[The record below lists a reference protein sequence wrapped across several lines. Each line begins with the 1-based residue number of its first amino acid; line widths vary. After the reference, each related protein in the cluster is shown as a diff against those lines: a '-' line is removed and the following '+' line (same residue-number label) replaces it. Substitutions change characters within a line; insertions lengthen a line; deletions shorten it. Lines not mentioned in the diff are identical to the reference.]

1 MNAWRRTVVAAFA
14 ALATVTTAP
23 YLAAWW
29 RPPDGHAFTGVFFYR
44 DDFYQYLSFAEQ
56 AGHGALAFRNKF
68 DLRPHEPF
76 VVNVEWWTAGVLGR
90 LAGGPA
96 AGFHALRLVA
106 LLGLVSG
113 AAALLRRAGLS
124 GAPLRWALALVV
136 TGGGLGWLALWA
148 GTPGWQV
155 PDVAMGLYPF
165 HQSLTNTHF
174 AVGTALL
181 LWSLALL
188 LDARAARG
196 PRWRWIATA
205 TLLGFSRP
213 YDFATFAAT
222 AGLLGLVDLA
232 RARTRRSGVG
242 GLLDLAWLAPVAVY
256 YGLLAGAHPSFG
268 GWGGQDIDL
277 SPPLHHYV
285 LALLP
290 AALLWIVFAGRRGAS
305 APAGVREALY
315 AWGVANASLLLLGP
329 SGLARQT
336 VTGLGAAMLLLAA
349 TAVPRRALPWA
360 VFALAPT
367 SAFLLWRVFHP
378 WPDCFAPRDYFAAVE
393 RLRGACAPGDV
404 AIAPTDLSL
413 MVAGLTPCSVVFG
426 HRTLTPG
433 YAERL
438 AEGNRFYHEPD
449 TPAGWRRAYAEA
461 RGARFVAVPA
471 QGGERLLGPAS
482 PFRPIL
488 RTPLLEVW
496 ERR

>member
-1 MNAWRRTVVAAFA
+1 
-14 ALATVTTAP
+14 
-23 YLAAWW
+23 
-29 RPPDGHAFTGVFFYR
+29 
-44 DDFYQYLSFAEQ
+44 
-56 AGHGALAFRNKF
+56 
-68 DLRPHEPF
+68 
-76 VVNVEWWTAGVLGR
+76 
-90 LAGGPA
+90 
-96 AGFHALRLVA
+96 
-106 LLGLVSG
+106 
-113 AAALLRRAGLS
+113 
-124 GAPLRWALALVV
+124 
-136 TGGGLGWLALWA
+136 
-148 GTPGWQV
+148 
-155 PDVAMGLYPF
+155 
-165 HQSLTNTHF
+165 
-174 AVGTALL
+174 
-181 LWSLALL
+181 
-188 LDARAARG
+188 
-196 PRWRWIATA
+196 
-205 TLLGFSRP
+205 
-213 YDFATFAAT
+213 
-222 AGLLGLVDLA
+222 
-232 RARTRRSGVG
+232 
-242 GLLDLAWLAPVAVY
+242 
-256 YGLLAGAHPSFG
+256 
-268 GWGGQDIDL
+268 
-277 SPPLHHYV
+277 
-285 LALLP
+285 
-290 AALLWIVFAGRRGAS
+290 
-305 APAGVREALY
+305 VREALY

-449 TPAGWRRAYAEA
+449 TPAGWRRAYVEA